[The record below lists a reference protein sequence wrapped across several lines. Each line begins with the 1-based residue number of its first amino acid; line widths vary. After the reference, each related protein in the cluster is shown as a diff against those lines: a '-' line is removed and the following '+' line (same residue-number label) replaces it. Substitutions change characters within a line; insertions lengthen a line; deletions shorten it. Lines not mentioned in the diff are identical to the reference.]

1 MTLNVIPPGE
11 TVACDD
17 RFACPFCGKLLKE
30 VKGHLSKHFKG
41 EHSLIHA
48 YEELSSKS
56 VIHMYEVE
64 MLSASAI
71 SLKIRQEIGWL
82 KPGKGHVLCFLKSK
96 GISPRTTSEAGIQHY
111 AKNPI
116 WNKGLTRD
124 EHPSIAK
131 YGDGRFGS
139 ANPIHKTTHEERS
152 KSNYLN
158 KLREQSEEAYQ
169 GHCNH
174 ISDAVKTWFK
184 DPENKKKYDAAY
196 DNGREK
202 QKVEVKKGIKAYYE
216 KWAKKGLPP
225 PNKTAW
231 CSSIE
236 LAVKSALDALDVNY
250 RHQWYAYERCYDF
263 YLPDFNLAI
272 EVNGDYWHAAER
284 IFPDAETLHP
294 DKKIKVKE
302 IRDYDAD
309 KLERLVNHG
318 HGVLVLW
325 EHEIVNSNVN
335 ELVKT
340 RLRLQEQRSHAKNQV
355 T

>member
-236 LAVKSALDALDVNY
+236 LAVKSALDALAEWGYKTGIARDVIKDILK
-250 RHQWYAYERCYDF
+250 AEGPMSKEDVVEKVMKERYF
-263 YLPDFNLAI
+263 KKNTILVNLANTKYFKKNK
-272 EVNGDYWHAAER
+272 NGLY
-284 IFPDAETLHP
+284 TL
-294 DKKIKVKE
+294 
-302 IRDYDAD
+302 A
-309 KLERLVNHG
+309 
-318 HGVLVLW
+318 
-325 EHEIVNSNVN
+325 
-335 ELVKT
+335 
-340 RLRLQEQRSHAKNQV
+340 
-355 T
+355 